1 MYHTAMFSLR
11 TKINI
16 SLIALV
22 LIIGVISVLV
32 GIYFIDEG
40 VIKQAREKVG
50 TDLNSARE
58 IYKRE
63 VNSLKDMIRLTSE
76 RFYIKE
82 ALIKNDLPK
91 LISEMVKIQQREG
104 TDILNLTDSQGR
116 IIVRARNP
124 KLAGD
129 DQSACPV
136 IQLVLANK
144 EVVGSTEII
153 TREELAKESPEL
165 VDRACIQSIPTP
177 KAKPLSRTENTA
189 GMVLK
194 AAAPLLDANGNLLG
208 VLYGCK
214 LLNRDYA
221 IVDEIKET
229 VFLKQTYQ
237 GRDIGTATIF
247 QDDLRIST
255 NVRNPDN
262 TRAIG
267 TRVSEE
273 VYDQVLTKGQPW
285 FDRAFVVNDWYLT
298 AYEPIRNSHQKI
310 IGILYVGI
318 LEKKFTDM
326 KKQTIMIFLGI
337 SFLGIIIALTVSYFL
352 LRDVNKSISQLV
364 KASQQLA
371 QGNYEHRINIK
382 AHTEL
387 AELSNAFNSMIDAIE
402 QRDEQLKKRTQEE
415 LMKAERLAMIG
426 RLASGV
432 AHEINNPLG
441 GILLYSGLVIED
453 PNIQGISR
461 DNMEKVINEA
471 TRCKKIVKGLLDFA
485 RQNKPETKP
494 VNVNELLETTLALVI
509 KQSIFHNI
517 KIEKILRPDLP
528 FSPMDG
534 SQIQQVFINIIM
546 NATEAMQG
554 TGTLTITTRLS
565 ADNKFLEIEL
575 ADTGCGMTPEVMA
588 KIFEPFFTT
597 KEVGKGTGLG
607 LAISY
612 GIIEKHQGKLDVK
625 SEAGK
630 GAVFTISLP
639 FNPTAGPKT

>member
-1 MYHTAMFSLR
+1 MFSLR

-16 SLIALV
+16 SFISIV
-22 LIIGVISVLV
+22 LIIGIISVLV
-32 GIYFIDEG
+32 GIYFINEG

-63 VNSLKDMIRLTSE
+63 INSLKDLVRLTSE

-82 ALIKNDLPK
+82 ALMKNDRPK
-91 LISEMVKIQQREG
+91 LISEIVKIQQREG
-104 TDILNLTDSQGR
+104 IDILNLTDSTGR
-116 IIVRARNP
+116 IIVRARN
-124 KLAGD
+124 ADITGD
-129 DQSACPV
+129 DQNACPV
-136 IQLVLANK
+136 IRMVLANK
-144 EVVGSTEII
+144 EVVGSAEII
-153 TREELAKESPEL
+153 PRAELAKESPEL
-165 VDRACIQSIPTP
+165 VDQAYMQIIPTP
-177 KAKPLSRTENTA
+177 KAKPMALTENTS

-208 VLYGCK
+208 VLYSCK
-214 LLNRDYA
+214 LLNRDYS

-237 GRDIGTATIF
+237 GQDIGTATIF

-273 VYDQVLTKGQPW
+273 VYNQVLTKGKPW

-298 AYEPIRNSHQKI
+298 AYEPIRNSSQEI

-337 SFLGIIIALTVSYFL
+337 SFLGVIIALATSYFL
-352 LRDVNKSISQLV
+352 LRGVNKSISQLV

-387 AELSNAFNSMIDAIE
+387 AELSNAFNSMIDAIAH
-402 QRDEQLKKRTQEE
+402 RDEQLKKRTQEE
-415 LMKAERLAMIG
+415 LIKTERLAMIG

-453 PNIQGISR
+453 PNIQGISK
-461 DNMEKVINEA
+461 DNMGKVIDEA

-494 VNVNELLETTLALVI
+494 ASVNELLETTLSLI
-509 KQSIFHNI
+509 GKQSVFHNI
-517 KIEKILRPDLP
+517 KIEKTLRPGLP
-528 FSPMDG
+528 LTPMDSG
-534 SQIQQVFINIIM
+534 QIQQVFINIIM
-546 NATEAMQG
+546 NAAEAMQG
-554 TGTLTITTRLS
+554 KGNLVITTRLS
-565 ADNKFLEIEL
+565 ADDKFVEIEF
-575 ADTGCGMTPEVMA
+575 ADTGCGIKSEVMA

-597 KEVGKGTGLG
+597 KEPGKGTGLG

-612 GIIEKHQGKLDVK
+612 GIIEKHQGKIDVT
-625 SEAGK
+625 SQVGQ
-630 GAVFTISLP
+630 GATFRVKLP
-639 FNPTAGPKT
+639 CHPVTGTET

>member
-1 MYHTAMFSLR
+1 MFSLR

-16 SLIALV
+16 SFISIV
-22 LIIGVISVLV
+22 LIIGIISVLV
-32 GIYFIDEG
+32 GIYFINEG

-63 VNSLKDMIRLTSE
+63 INSLKDLVRLTSE

-82 ALIKNDLPK
+82 ALMKNDRPK
-91 LISEMVKIQQREG
+91 LISEIVKIQQREG
-104 TDILNLTDSQGR
+104 IDILNLTDSTGR
-116 IIVRARNP
+116 IIVRARN
-124 KLAGD
+124 ADITGD
-129 DQSACPV
+129 DQNACPV
-136 IQLVLANK
+136 IRMVLANK
-144 EVVGSTEII
+144 EVVGSAEII
-153 TREELAKESPEL
+153 PRAELAKESPEL
-165 VDRACIQSIPTP
+165 VDQAYMQIIPTP
-177 KAKPLSRTENTA
+177 KAKPMALTENTS

-208 VLYGCK
+208 VLYSCK
-214 LLNRDYA
+214 LLNRDYS

-237 GRDIGTATIF
+237 GQDIGTATIF

-273 VYDQVLTKGQPW
+273 VYNQVLTKGKPW

-298 AYEPIRNSHQKI
+298 AYEPIRNSSQEI

-337 SFLGIIIALTVSYFL
+337 SFLGVIIALATSYFL
-352 LRDVNKSISQLV
+352 LRGVNKSISQLV

-387 AELSNAFNSMIDAIE
+387 AELSNAFNSMIDAIAH
-402 QRDEQLKKRTQEE
+402 RDEQLKKRTQEE
-415 LMKAERLAMIG
+415 LIKTERLAMIG

-453 PNIQGISR
+453 PNIQGISK
-461 DNMEKVINEA
+461 DNMGKVIDEA

-494 VNVNELLETTLALVI
+494 ASVNELLETTLSLI
-509 KQSIFHNI
+509 GKQSVFHNI
-517 KIEKILRPDLP
+517 KIEKTLRPGLP
-528 FSPMDG
+528 LTPMDSG
-534 SQIQQVFINIIM
+534 QIQQVFINIIM
-546 NATEAMQG
+546 NAAEAMQG
-554 TGTLTITTRLS
+554 KGNLVITTRLS
-565 ADNKFLEIEL
+565 ADDKLVEIEF
-575 ADTGCGMTPEVMA
+575 ADTGCGIKSEVMT

-597 KEVGKGTGLG
+597 KEPGKGTGLG

-612 GIIEKHQGKLDVK
+612 GIIEKHQGKIDVT
-625 SEAGK
+625 SQVGQ
-630 GAVFTISLP
+630 GATFRVKLP
-639 FNPTAGPKT
+639 CHPVTGTET

>member
-1 MYHTAMFSLR
+1 MFSLR

-16 SLIALV
+16 SFISIV
-22 LIIGVISVLV
+22 LIIGIISVLV
-32 GIYFIDEG
+32 GIYFINEG

-63 VNSLKDMIRLTSE
+63 INSLKDLVRLTSE

-82 ALIKNDLPK
+82 ALMKNDRPK

-104 TDILNLTDSQGR
+104 IDILNLTDSTGR
-116 IIVRARNP
+116 IIVRARN
-124 KLAGD
+124 ADITGD

-136 IQLVLANK
+136 IRMVLANK
-144 EVVGSTEII
+144 EVVGSAEII
-153 TREELAKESPEL
+153 PRAELAKESPEL
-165 VDRACIQSIPTP
+165 VDQAYMQIIPTP
-177 KAKPLSRTENTA
+177 KAKPMALTENTS

-208 VLYGCK
+208 VLYSCK
-214 LLNRDYA
+214 LLNRDYS

-237 GRDIGTATIF
+237 GQDIGTATIF

-273 VYDQVLTKGQPW
+273 VYNQVLTKGKPW

-298 AYEPIRNSHQKI
+298 AYEPIRNSSQEI

-337 SFLGIIIALTVSYFL
+337 SFLGVIIALATSYFL
-352 LRDVNKSISQLV
+352 LRGVNKSISQLV

-387 AELSNAFNSMIDAIE
+387 AELSNAFNSMIDAIAH
-402 QRDEQLKKRTQEE
+402 RDEQLKKRTQEE
-415 LMKAERLAMIG
+415 LIKTERLAMIG

-453 PNIQGISR
+453 PNIQGISK
-461 DNMEKVINEA
+461 DNMGKVIDEA

-494 VNVNELLETTLALVI
+494 ASVNELLETTLSLI
-509 KQSIFHNI
+509 GKQSVFHNI
-517 KIEKILRPDLP
+517 KIEKTLRPGLP
-528 FSPMDG
+528 LTPMDSG
-534 SQIQQVFINIIM
+534 QIQQVFINIIM
-546 NATEAMQG
+546 NAAEAMQG
-554 TGTLTITTRLS
+554 KGNLVITTRLS
-565 ADNKFLEIEL
+565 ADDKFVEIEF
-575 ADTGCGMTPEVMA
+575 ADTGCGIKSEVMA

-597 KEVGKGTGLG
+597 KEPGKGTGLG

-612 GIIEKHQGKLDVK
+612 GIIEKHQGKIDVT
-625 SEAGK
+625 SQVGQ
-630 GAVFTISLP
+630 GATFRVKLP
-639 FNPTAGPKT
+639 CHPVTGTET